1 MKKICLYCGSSRGVS
16 PAYSA
21 AAAHC
26 GIVLAE
32 QDIGIVYGGGNVGL
46 MGILAD
52 AALAAGGTVIGVI
65 PRSLKEKELAHGR
78 LTQLITV
85 ETMHDRKRTMAEIA
99 DAFIALPGGVGT
111 LEEMFEVFTWLQ
123 LGFINKPVGLLNV
136 RGFYTPLMSFLDQV
150 RAEHFLR
157 PEHLQMLIVEENIE
171 NMLKRMLAFNRP
183 DLGKW
188 W

>member
-1 MKKICLYCGSSRGVS
+1 MKKICFYCGSSRGLS
-16 PAYSA
+16 PAYSEA
-21 AAAHC
+21 AARC
-26 GIVLAE
+26 GTALAE
-32 QDIGIVYGGGNVGL
+32 QNIDIVYGGGNVGL
-46 MGILAD
+46 MGVLAD

-65 PRSLKEKELAHGR
+65 PRALKEKELAHR
-78 LTQLITV
+78 HLTKLITV

-111 LEEMFEVFTWLQ
+111 LEEVFEVFTWLQ

-136 RGFYTPLMSFLDQV
+136 QGFYTPLMVFLEQV

-157 PEHLQMLIVEENIE
+157 PEHLEMLIVDDTIE
-171 NMLKRMLAFNRP
+171 GLLKRMLVFNRP